1 MIPSN
6 DRSFADGIIW
16 VGDTSE
22 EDAPRRIEEQLEAI
36 GPVVP
41 NFRILSFRKFS
52 TMPLDSDGNPL
63 WCPLIFHDWSNPAD
77 QRSRQGGRLNSIVF
91 DMSVLRQSAPCNS
104 QTTAD
109 LFMRYTA
116 SHGRIVPDWDEP
128 HQYISALDAR
138 PLIDRDIL
146 RVPGM
151 EREPK
156 VLALVETRT
165 GLAIPLPKDSAIVWQ
180 FFQSGFGFEMSV
192 WDGIALR
199 RQQKMYPLYFAKED
213 RTNEAEVEMDIAD
226 CLKTLEAL
234 QDGRLN
240 PRDLADPETGGA
252 GTSDPDDASGSD
264 NPSDPND
271 SGNHT
276 GCTK

>member
-1 MIPSN
+1 MIPYN

-36 GPVVP
+36 GPVAP
-41 NFRILSFRKFS
+41 NFHILSFRKFS

-63 WCPLIFHDWSNPAD
+63 CCRPVFHNWSNPTGER
-77 QRSRQGGRLNSIVF
+77 QWQGGRLNRIIL
-91 DMSVLRQSAPCNS
+91 DMSALRQSAPYNS

-109 LFMRYTA
+109 FFMRYTP

-151 EREPK
+151 AREPK

-180 FFQSGFGFEMSV
+180 FFGSGFGFEMSV

-226 CLKTLEAL
+226 CLKTLETL

-240 PRDLADPETGGA
+240 PCDLADPETGETDHTIKQV
-252 GTSDPDDASGSD
+252 TSNRKDH
-264 NPSDPND
+264 ND
-271 SGNHT
+271 RKGHNDT
-276 GCTK
+276 D